1 MSNAIIL
8 MTIFFIEYLVVH
20 YLLIQCKKS
29 IDNTTIAI
37 DKLAKKDAILRK
49 KIRESASH
57 VDIDMKSNFFI
68 DDIDSSNLR
77 SSSEKGEVKTKAEK
91 LRELKMKGKL

>member
-1 MSNAIIL
+1 MLNTVIL

-29 IDNTTIAI
+29 IDNTAIAI
-37 DKLAKKDAILRK
+37 DDLAKKDAVLRK
-49 KIRESASH
+49 QIKKSADH
-57 VDIDMKSNFFI
+57 VGIDMKPNFFI
-68 DDIDSSNLR
+68 DDVDSSNLR

-91 LRELKMKGKL
+91 LRELKMKGKF